1 MSHFFSG
8 WRTKLGCVTLLFS
21 CVAMAGWVRNYFIRD
36 SVNIPTG
43 NSSSIEFISGY
54 QCLNLV
60 VMWSTIPDHEMASFR
75 IYQQKEEEE
84 VGIHVGKFLFDG
96 FAGDHFPF
104 RPTWFRFSNEVR
116 ITNLMMFSLPYW
128 SITIPLT
135 LVSLW
140 LLLSKPRR
148 SSPKKIPEFTA
159 SGGV

>member
-60 VMWSTIPDHEMASFR
+60 VMWSTIPDNEMASFR
-75 IYQQKEEEE
+75 IYHQKEEEE
-84 VGIHVGKFLFDG
+84 IGIHAGKFLFDG
-96 FAGDHFPF
+96 FAGDHFLF
-104 RPTWFRFSNEVR
+104 RPTWFSFSNEVR
-116 ITNLMMFSLPYW
+116 ITKLMIFSLPYW

-135 LVSLW
+135 LLSFW
-140 LLLSKPRR
+140 LLLSKPRQ
-148 SSPKKIPEFTA
+148 SSPKKIPEPTA
-159 SGGV
+159 NEDG

>member
-1 MSHFFSG
+1 MKESFRG
-8 WRTKLGCVTLLFS
+8 WRRKIGVVTLVMACLF
-21 CVAMAGWVRNYFIRD
+21 VAGWVRNYFIRD

-75 IYQQKEEEE
+75 IYHQKEEEE
-84 VGIHVGKFLFDG
+84 IGFPAGKFLFGG

-104 RPTWFRFSNEVR
+104 RPSWFRFSNEVR
-116 ITNLMMFSLPYW
+116 TTSLMIFSLPYW

-135 LVSLW
+135 LLSGW
-140 LLLSKPRR
+140 LLLSKPRQIK
-148 SSPKKIPEFTA
+148 SKTLVDPISETVA
-159 SGGV
+159 